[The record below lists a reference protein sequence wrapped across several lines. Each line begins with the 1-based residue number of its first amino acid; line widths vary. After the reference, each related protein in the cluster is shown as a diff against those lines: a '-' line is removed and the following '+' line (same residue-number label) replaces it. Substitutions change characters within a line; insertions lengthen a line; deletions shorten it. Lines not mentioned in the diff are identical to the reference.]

1 MKKTRMWFVWL
12 FLFCIYCSFSL
23 LSQTTSQGPF
33 DPGGGI
39 NGDGEGGGDVGE
51 DYLGV
56 DILMQPNKCSTREE
70 GVIIV
75 HSYEGNFQ
83 LRSIQRKAK
92 DLWLEG
98 KKFKHIFVLFS
109 SREVDMEEVRQEWEE
124 HKDILLGDKVE
135 GYRVLAYK
143 HLAGLRWVNQQCGQ
157 VDTVIKM
164 DDDIFV
170 NFEQLLPKGKVS
182 RKVRTKFKFL
192 TFLLFSPISEAECFS
207 SLPSLHGRHA
217 PDIPSYPKKQVD

>member
-1 MKKTRMWFVWL
+1 MMKKTRMWFVWL

-23 LSQTTSQGPF
+23 LSQTSSQGPF

-75 HSYEGNFQ
+75 HSYEGNFH

-109 SREVDMEEVRQEWEE
+109 SREVDMEEGRQEWEE

-143 HLAGLRWVNQQCGQ
+143 HLAGLRWVNQKCGQ

-182 RKVRTKFKFL
+182 RQVRKKCL
-192 TFLLFSPISEAECFS
+192 TFLLFSPFSEAECFS
-207 SLPSLHGRHA
+207 SLPSVHGRHA
-217 PDIPSYPKKQVD
+217 PDIPSYPEKQVD